1 MHVVGIGAG
10 GCCAFLHVVHR
21 VDQGGLVAFSGGL
34 ILDMMLMLV
43 YVALVLLQ
51 FVVIHSI
58 PSFHPPR
65 DCIK

>member
-21 VDQGGLVAFSGGL
+21 VDQGGLVAFAGGL

-43 YVALVLLQ
+43 YVAL
-51 FVVIHSI
+51 SCYN
-58 PSFHPPR
+58 S
-65 DCIK
+65 